1 MELEITLNL
10 KNMTNME
17 KVTEILVDILGSMKN
32 KISVLVSPNNRR
44 FKN

>member
-10 KNMTNME
+10 KKSTNMK
-17 KVTEILVDILGSMKN
+17 KVREILVDISDSMKT
-32 KISVLVSPNNRR
+32 KMSVIVSLNNRW